1 MNKRSIII
9 GVVSLIITAIIQA
22 IFAYGYKKDWIT
34 LLFCILYV
42 CLFIR
47 YWYDYDGNSLLKI
60 NLRKKWLKRIGYLM
74 FFVGLILLP
83 NSLGIYLN
91 DVLEFFGYIISFIS
105 WMIGSFFVQTASNK
119 K

>member
-1 MNKRSIII
+1 M
-9 GVVSLIITAIIQA
+9 
-22 IFAYGYKKDWIT
+22 
-34 LLFCILYV
+34 
-42 CLFIR
+42 
-47 YWYDYDGNSLLKI
+47 
-60 NLRKKWLKRIGYLM
+60 RIGYLM
-74 FFVGLILLP
+74 FFAGLFLLP